1 MAINS
6 GDSGKLYSTFTKD
19 ASLTLQSNS
28 INTADYN
35 QLNKALSRAASS
47 RQSGHIYYTESGLQF
62 MTQEQAKKVEG
73 AVKVPLAVLKDIC
86 NSIMNKS
93 TKFSNNPELNVQ
105 LQQRVNQEI
114 GAHLKEIE
122 KRQSFF
128 KSIKGIVNRLLGS
141 KDEIKAF
148 DKNAKAVTEKAAIA
162 GDSLLIKQMI
172 GRASAL
178 RAFFNQMN
186 AIRGQSQTE
195 TQSLKTIQL
204 DELIKKFTKYS
215 QDEKKLTLKERDE
228 MRRLVVKD
236 NGYLNSLCS
245 SAEGLV
251 QTTRDT
257 KIVKRSPRGSCE
269 RKKHPRLFQRHQEL
283 LLCGREWYSK
293 FA

>member
-1 MAINS
+1 MTINS
-6 GDSGKLYSTFTKD
+6 GDSGKLYLTFTKD

-62 MTQEQAKKVEG
+62 MTQEQAKKVKG
-73 AVKVPLAVLKDIC
+73 AVKVPLAV
-86 NSIMNKS
+86 
-93 TKFSNNPELNVQ
+93 
-105 LQQRVNQEI
+105 
-114 GAHLKEIE
+114 
-122 KRQSFF
+122 
-128 KSIKGIVNRLLGS
+128 
-141 KDEIKAF
+141 
-148 DKNAKAVTEKAAIA
+148 
-162 GDSLLIKQMI
+162 
-172 GRASAL
+172 
-178 RAFFNQMN
+178 
-186 AIRGQSQTE
+186 
-195 TQSLKTIQL
+195 L

-257 KIVKRSPRGSCE
+257 LLKEAQGDPVSEKNIQDFFKGIKNYYSVEESGIQS
-269 RKKHPRLFQRHQEL
+269 LLSQEP
-283 LLCGREWYSK
+283 K
-293 FA
+293 